1 MNKLRLQA
9 RGLRLAF
16 GGLAVTND
24 VSLELSVGARVALIG
39 PNGAGK
45 TTLVNLLSGVL
56 SPQAGDIWLEGQ
68 AITAWPQS
76 ARVRHG
82 LVRTFQI
89 SRLFR
94 DLTVADNVR
103 EAVLQRHGWG
113 LRLALRRGESE
124 TVAMEVAEAL
134 RALALEGIANRV
146 VGTLALGE
154 QRLVEIAL
162 ALALKPRVLL
172 LDEPAAGVPQ
182 GESGRIFDALESLP
196 EELSI
201 LLIEHDMDLVF
212 RFAKRIVVL
221 TAGSV
226 LVEGTPAEIAANEQV
241 KEIYFGRAHH
251 GSAVH

>member
-24 VSLELSVGARVALIG
+24 VSLELPTGARMALIG

-45 TTLVNLLSGVL
+45 TTLINLLSGVL
-56 SPQAGDIWLEGQ
+56 APQAGDIWLGGE
-68 AITAWPQS
+68 AITEWPQS

-94 DLTVADNVR
+94 DLTVADNIR
-103 EAVLQRHGWG
+103 AAVLQRHGWG
-113 LRLALRRGESE
+113 MRLALRRAEAE
-124 TVAMEVAEAL
+124 TVANEIGEAL
-134 RALALEGIANRV
+134 DELALKGHAERV

-162 ALALKPRVLL
+162 ALAMKPRVLL